1 MKRVFK
7 SSRLLP
13 VLVIM
18 SFSLWSCDD
27 VLEEDITDDNMT
39 IVSPL
44 EGTVINTNITSF
56 QWNALDGADEYRV
69 QVSNSISTIVVDSLV
84 STTSL
89 NYSLTPGTYSWR
101 VKGKNFA
108 YETAY
113 TFPVN
118 FTVEASDDLTGQT
131 VVLLT
136 PSDNIYFNSPTGIQ
150 VSWETIAGADSYT
163 FSLDR
168 NLSGSVT
175 SLYTEP
181 NITVS
186 PYTINDTY
194 ITDDAEY
201 IWKIKALNSTT
212 TTETPFSSRSF
223 FLDTQVPNTPVST
236 NPADNASETISTEV
250 IFVWDNGTDT
260 GTIQSPVTSTLEIAS
275 DIGFN
280 TIVQTYPVSNN
291 TQGHTFTAAGD
302 YFWRIKN
309 ADEAGNESGYSA
321 TRKVVIN

>member
-7 SSRLLP
+7 NSRLLS
-13 VLVIM
+13 VLAIM
-18 SFSLWSCDD
+18 SFSIWSCDD

-39 IVSPL
+39 IITPL

-69 QVSNSISTIVVDSLV
+69 QVSNDVNAIVVDSLV
-84 STTSL
+84 TTTSL
-89 NYSLTPGTYSWR
+89 NYSLTPGSYSWR

-108 YETAY
+108 YETPY
-113 TFPVN
+113 TFPVS

-186 PYTINDTY
+186 PYTVNDTY
-194 ITDDAEY
+194 VTDDAEY
-201 IWKIKALNSTT
+201 IWKVKALNSTT
-212 TTETPFSSRSF
+212 ITETPFSSRSF
-223 FLDTQVPNTPVST
+223 FLDTQVPNTPTST
-236 NPADNASETISTEV
+236 NPADNATETVNTEV
-250 IFVWDNGTDT
+250 TFVWDNGTDT
-260 GTIQSPVTSTLEIAS
+260 GTIQSPITSTLEIAS

-291 TQGHTFTAAGD
+291 TQGHTFTATGD